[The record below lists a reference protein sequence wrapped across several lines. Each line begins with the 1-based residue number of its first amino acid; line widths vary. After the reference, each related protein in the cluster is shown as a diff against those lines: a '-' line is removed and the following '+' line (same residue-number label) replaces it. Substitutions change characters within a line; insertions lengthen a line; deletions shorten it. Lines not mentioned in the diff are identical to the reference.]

1 MIDQSRDNRN
11 VELSESNSHN
21 SEPLGDGLGWAS
33 RITGVALMMVLPGSG
48 GTWLDERL
56 GTGFWGPLGFILG
69 MTGSL
74 TWLVQLA
81 NQNVK
86 KIKKKSPPSGS

>member
-1 MIDQSRDNRN
+1 MIDQNRDNRN
-11 VELSESNSHN
+11 VEFSESNSHN

-33 RITGVALMMVLPGSG
+33 RITGVALMMVLPGIG